1 MRSKILRQQ
10 QDLNLRGQSPSDFK
24 SDSLTTRTCC
34 RRLFQVLRIG
44 QKDHTPGGTRTR
56 NPQIRSLMRYPL
68 RHWGS
73 DVPCVEPGLHVRD
86 LSQTPWRNGS
96 ASDSRPEGWG
106 FESLWGQFLKKKQK
120 KTWKMRFTHF
130 DSFYTM
136 AAPPQVDSTACDAA
150 PPVAAWPSG

>member
-1 MRSKILRQQ
+1 MSGWRRGFHQRIARQSKILRQQ

-34 RRLFQVLRIG
+34 RLDCKVLRIR

-68 RHWGS
+68 RHWG
-73 DVPCVEPGLHVRD
+73 DNVRWSRAWGPHRPP
-86 LSQTPWRNGS
+86 LPTPWRNGS

-106 FESLWGQFLKKKQK
+106 FESLWGHFW
-120 KTWKMRFTHF
+120 KTLIEDWHKNFCVIWKRTRAAVRF
-130 DSFYTM
+130 
-136 AAPPQVDSTACDAA
+136 
-150 PPVAAWPSG
+150 VAAWPSG